1 MELKD
6 KVAVVTGASAGI
18 GVAVA
23 RTLAEAGV
31 KLVLTGR
38 REDRLQTLAA
48 DLPTEVATLAADIAA
63 PETPERLLKLA
74 QDRFGRADVVVNNA
88 GVLTIGPVDTID
100 LDGVSQ
106 MIRIN
111 FEAVVRSSYV
121 FARAFKA
128 QGSGHII
135 NLSSIGAYLNA
146 PMAGV
151 YGGLKQGL
159 EGFTH
164 ALRMEL
170 AGTGVKVGSIAPGTT
185 QTEIFRDIRARG
197 EKSWDEYI
205 TPLQAEDIADGV
217 RYMLE
222 RPDRANVA
230 RLLLFASADAH

>member
-23 RTLAEAGV
+23 KTLASAGV

-38 REDRLQTLAA
+38 REDRLQALAA

-63 PETPERLLKLA
+63 PDTPERLLTLA
-74 QDRFGRADVVVNNA
+74 QDRFGRADVVINNA

-100 LDGVSQ
+100 LDEVSQ

-185 QTEIFRDIRARG
+185 ATEIFRDIRARG

-205 TPLQAEDIADGV
+205 TPLQPEDIADGV

-230 RLLLFASADAH
+230 RMLLFASADAH

>member
-18 GVAVA
+18 GAAVA
-23 RTLAEAGV
+23 KTLAEAGV

-38 REDRLQTLAA
+38 RAARLHALAA
-48 DLPTEVATLAADIAA
+48 ELPSEAATLAADIAA
-63 PETPERLLKLA
+63 SDTPERLLGLA
-74 QDRFGRADVVVNNA
+74 LERFGRADVVINNA
-88 GVLTIGPVDTID
+88 GVLAIGPVDTID
-100 LDGVSQ
+100 LDEISQ
-106 MIRIN
+106 MIRFN

-205 TPLQAEDIADGV
+205 TPLQAEDIAGGV

-222 RPDRANVA
+222 QPDRANVA

>member
-1 MELKD
+1 MDLRD
-6 KVAVVTGASAGI
+6 KVVVVTGASAGI
-18 GVAVA
+18 GAA
-23 RTLAEAGV
+23 IGKTLAEAGA

-38 REDRLQTLAA
+38 REDRLQALAA
-48 DLPTEVATLAADIAA
+48 ELPTDVAILAADIAE
-63 PETPERLLKLA
+63 PETPERLLSLA
-74 QDRFGRADVVVNNA
+74 RDRFTRADAVINNA

-100 LDGVSQ
+100 LDAVSL

-170 AGTGVKVGSIAPGTT
+170 AGSGVKVGSIAPGTT

-197 EKSWDEYI
+197 ETSWDEYI
-205 TPLQAEDIADGV
+205 TPLQAEDIANGV
-217 RYMLE
+217 LYMLKQPE
-222 RPDRANVA
+222 RANVA
-230 RLLLFASADAH
+230 RLLLFASEDAH